1 MGCCFPHQIRA
12 AGITMER
19 TMRSRYARINLYKH
33 PEFIPLLEAKGVDVE
48 LIPNE
53 ITMKAIKEASNHK
66 KLKGYT
72 SVDELMTDCL
82 K

>member
-1 MGCCFPHQIRA
+1 MARV
-12 AGITMER
+12 AGITMEK
-19 TMRSRYARINLYKH
+19 TIKSRYARINLYKH
-33 PEFIPLLEAKGVDVE
+33 PEFIPLLEAKGVDVA

-53 ITMKAIKEASNHK
+53 TTVKAIREASNYK

-72 SVDELMTDCL
+72 SVDELMADCL